1 MIREQSKANI
11 LLVEDEENLHD
22 ALKLNLELE
31 GYEITSAYDGNEALK
46 AVKDEYFDLIILD
59 VMLPHVDGITVT
71 ETIRIQNNEV
81 PILILSAKNSSADRV
96 LGLKKGAD
104 DYMVKPFNLEEL
116 LLRVEKLILKNKKLL
131 DKETIGDTYEFGQN
145 KIDFKAQVATT
156 WNNAQIELS
165 KKEVMLLKLLIEN
178 RNEVVTR
185 EKILQSVWGYNVF
198 PTTRTIDNFIL
209 NFRKYFEKDSRN
221 PIFFQSARGVGYKYS
236 E

>member
-1 MIREQSKANI
+1 MARQETKANI
-11 LLVEDEENLHD
+11 LLVEDEENLHE

-46 AVKDEYFDLIILD
+46 AVKDEYFDLIIMD
-59 VMLPHVDGITVT
+59 VMIPHVDCVTVT

-81 PILILSAKNSSADRV
+81 PILILSAKNTSADRV

-116 LLRVEKLILKNKKLL
+116 LLRVDKLILKNKKLL
-131 DKETIGDTYEFGQN
+131 DKETVGDTYEFGHN
-145 KIDFKAQVATT
+145 KIDFKAQQAIT
-156 WNNAQIELS
+156 WNKQHIELS
-165 KKEVMLLKLLIEN
+165 KKEAMLLKLLIEN
-178 RNEVVTR
+178 KGEVVTR
-185 EKILQSVWGYNVF
+185 EKILQSVWGYNVY

-221 PIFFQSARGVGYKYS
+221 PRYFHSVRGVGYKYT